1 MRSLGR
7 GLQLLGLVVPPLGIF
22 LQLSETIS
30 LGQMLT
36 MLVAAVS
43 SFWIGRLRERLRLW
57 DGCAPTHDYLRKL
70 LTVFHPTRT
79 LPGGQ
84 SRSLHAGAFSK
95 LNCSTSQ
102 CPVRK

>member
-43 SFWIGRLRERLRLW
+43 SFWIGRLVEGYAR
-57 DGCAPTHDYLRKL
+57 
-70 LTVFHPTRT
+70 
-79 LPGGQ
+79 
-84 SRSLHAGAFSK
+84 
-95 LNCSTSQ
+95 
-102 CPVRK
+102 